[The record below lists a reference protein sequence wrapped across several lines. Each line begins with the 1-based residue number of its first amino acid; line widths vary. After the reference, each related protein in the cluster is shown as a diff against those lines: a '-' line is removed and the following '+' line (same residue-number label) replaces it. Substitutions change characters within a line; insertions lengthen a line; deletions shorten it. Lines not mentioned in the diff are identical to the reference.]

1 MLFMVVSR
9 AKLGVKR
16 EELVERY
23 SRQIHPETWDL
34 VRRGNLSH
42 VLYKVGDEPG
52 FFAVL
57 HASSL
62 EEAKSLIEKTAERL
76 DVFDIDIYP
85 VSLFPH
91 FD

>member
-57 HASSL
+57 HAPSL
-62 EEAKSLIEKTAERL
+62 EEAKSLTEKTAERL
-76 DVFDIDIYP
+76 DVFDIDICP

>member
-1 MLFMVVSR
+1 MLFMLVSR
-9 AKLGVKR
+9 AKPGVKR
-16 EELVERY
+16 ETLIERY

-57 HASSL
+57 HAPSL
-62 EEAKSLIEKTAERL
+62 EQAKSLTEKTAERL
-76 DVFDIDIYP
+76 DVFDIDICP

>member
-76 DVFDIDIYP
+76 DVFDIDICP

>member
-1 MLFMVVSR
+1 MLFMLVSR
-9 AKLGVKR
+9 AKPGVKR
-16 EELVERY
+16 EALIERY

-42 VLYKVGDEPG
+42 VLYKGGDEPG

-57 HASSL
+57 HAPSL
-62 EEAKSLIEKTAERL
+62 EEAKSLIEKTKERL
-76 DVFDIDIYP
+76 DLFDIDIYP
-85 VSLFPH
+85 VKLFPH

>member
-57 HASSL
+57 HAPSL

-76 DVFDIDIYP
+76 DVFDIDICP